1 VIQPGAYLAIAA
13 LLVGG
18 AALAQETP
26 TPRKN
31 VINLQIEND
40 YFARWAD
47 ADDHYSNGLRA
58 SYAWQS
64 CAGPGCTSHDWF
76 AAAARWD
83 PFTGSL
89 RLEEERWVGL
99 SVGQSIF
106 TPRDTNRPGLIRDD
120 RPYAGWLY
128 FGGSAIYQYSAPD
141 GHAAMQNTF
150 AFEAGVVGPSA
161 GGQEVQNTFHKQIGA
176 DEAHG
181 WSNQLRDEPGL
192 NLIFERRYRTD
203 EARLGPLEADIIPR
217 LGASLGNVS
226 TMGAAGGI
234 FRIGQNLRNDFGPP
248 QIRPSLPGSELFQ
261 ARNFGWYVFI
271 GGDGQA
277 IGHNIFLD
285 GNTFRDS
292 HRIDRK
298 DFVVEAQGGVAL
310 LLPAARIG
318 MTFVFRSPEIEGAD
332 RWDEFGAITFSLAF

>member
-1 VIQPGAYLAIAA
+1 MRWLPTALLVAA
-13 LLVGG
+13 LLTGS
-18 AALAQETP
+18 ALADDASA
-26 TPRKN
+26 PRKN

-40 YFARWAD
+40 YFARWAN
-47 ADDHYSNGLRA
+47 ADDHYSSGLRA

-64 CAGPGCTSHDWF
+64 CAGPGCTSSDWF
-76 AAAARWD
+76 AIAAKWD
-83 PFTGSL
+83 PFVSSL
-89 RLEEERWVGL
+89 HLEEERWVGL

-106 TPRDTNRPGLIRDD
+106 TPHDTNRTDVIGND

-128 FGGSAIYQYSAPD
+128 FGGSATYQYAAPD
-141 GHAAMQNTF
+141 GNTAMQNTF

-161 GGQEVQNTFHKQIGA
+161 GAQGVQNTFHKQIGA
-176 DEAHG
+176 GESHG
-181 WSNQLRDEPGL
+181 WSNQLRDEPGF

-203 EARLGPLEADIIPR
+203 EVRLGLLEADVIPR

-234 FRIGQNLRNDFGPP
+234 FRIGQRLQNDFGPP

-261 ARNFGWYVFI
+261 ARDIGWYVFV

-318 MTFVFRSPEIEGAD
+318 MTFVFRSPEIQGVD
-332 RWDEFGAITFSLAF
+332 QWDEFGAITFSFAF